1 MCFWLLELSPRAE
14 RRSSMADINL
24 AVACLS
30 ALLLLPW
37 IGAVLCRRVDVL
49 SPVLLF
55 TVYVFIGYVLP
66 VPAFLAGV
74 DPVST
79 SWVNEYGDFE
89 RSLQRALWVT
99 IAGVIGF
106 YLGYAGT
113 RDLIPGVRV
122 PVGRQVPRWRD
133 QRLLGMS
140 VLYVAS
146 GLLLFSIGVALIGGP
161 TELLFGL
168 SSRVTLSA
176 GLNYFFYAINLLLVV
191 SLVWWAR
198 ALSQQRL
205 PHVSFWIYTVSAV
218 ALAALQ
224 GSKIILFFFTLA
236 MTLVYHVIRRRVSPV
251 RLAVLVVLFVPV
263 LSLYTIYIREYV
275 VLGELR
281 SIESNEGWLSLL
293 WLLVTRELA
302 SNFVQL
308 QALTLVVDRVPDVLE
323 FQHGRTLLAML
334 TIAVPAS
341 WYPEKYLTAPGV
353 FTLAIDPDRWVR
365 EGTTL
370 PPVLIGEMYMN
381 FGTTGVVLGL
391 LCFGAVFGSIRRTVK
406 RRGSDPA
413 TAVLYALS
421 VAMLAHYIRGEL
433 VSPTVLLLIFAL
445 PTIVLLGTGLAEG
458 RPTLADER
466 TLGGAIGGTPS

>member
-1 MCFWLLELSPRAE
+1 
-14 RRSSMADINL
+14 MADINL
-24 AVACLS
+24 AVTCLS
-30 ALLLLPW
+30 ALLVLPW

-66 VPAFLAGV
+66 VPAFLAGL

-79 SWVNEYGDFE
+79 SWVSDYGDFD
-89 RSLQRALWVT
+89 RSLRRALWVT

-106 YLGYAGT
+106 YLGYAAT
-113 RDLIPGVRV
+113 RDLIPGVRMSV
-122 PVGRQVPRWRD
+122 RPQISRWRD

-161 TELLFGL
+161 TELLLGL
-168 SSRVTLSA
+168 SNRVTLSA

-191 SLVWWAR
+191 SLIWWTR
-198 ALSQQRL
+198 ALSEQRL
-205 PHVSFWIYTVSAV
+205 PRLSFWIYTASAV

-224 GSKIILFFFTLA
+224 GSKIILFFFALT

-251 RLAVLVVLFVPV
+251 RLAVLVIVFVPV

-281 SIESNEGWLSLL
+281 SIESTEGWLSLL
-293 WLLVTRELA
+293 WLLVTREFA

-308 QALTLVVDRVPDVLE
+308 QALTLVVDRVPDILE

-334 TIAVPAS
+334 TIAVPS
-341 WYPEKYLTAPGV
+341 GWYPEKYLTAPGV

-370 PPVLIGEMYMN
+370 PPGLIGEMYMN

-391 LCFGAVFGSIRRTVK
+391 SCFGAVFGWIRRTVK

-445 PTIVLLGTGLAEG
+445 PTVLLLAMGLAER
-458 RPTLADER
+458 RPTLVDGR
-466 TLGGAIGGTPS
+466 TLGGVIGETVS

>member
-1 MCFWLLELSPRAE
+1 MAFWPLVLSPRG
-14 RRSSMADINL
+14 RVGLIVTDINL
-24 AVACLS
+24 AVTCLS
-30 ALLLLPW
+30 ALLVLPW

-66 VPAFLAGV
+66 IPAFLAGV

-79 SWVNEYGDFE
+79 LWVNDYGDFE
-89 RSLQRALWVT
+89 RSLRRALWVT

-106 YLGYAGT
+106 YLGYAGI
-113 RDLIPGVRV
+113 RDLIPSVRS
-122 PVGRQVPRWRD
+122 PGSRQVPRWRD
-133 QRLLGMS
+133 KRLLGAS
-140 VLYVAS
+140 VLYVAG

-161 TELLFGL
+161 TELIFGL
-168 SSRVTLSA
+168 WSRVTLTA

-198 ALSQQRL
+198 ALSEQRL
-205 PHVSFWIYTVSAV
+205 PHVSFWIYTALAV

-224 GSKIILFFFTLA
+224 GSKIILFFFAFA
-236 MTLVYHVIRRRVSPV
+236 MALVYHVIRRRVSPAK
-251 RLAVLVVLFVPV
+251 LALLVVVFVPA
-263 LSLYTIYIREYV
+263 LSLYTIYIREYL

-281 SIESNEGWLSLL
+281 SIESTENWLSLL
-293 WLLVTRELA
+293 WVLVTRDFA

-334 TIAVPAS
+334 TIAVPSS

-370 PPVLIGEMYMN
+370 PPGLIGEMYMN
-381 FGTTGVVLGL
+381 FGTPGVILGL
-391 LCFGAVFGSIRRTVK
+391 SCFGAVFGLIRRTVK

-413 TAVLYALS
+413 TAVLYALP
-421 VAMLAHYIRGEL
+421 VAMMAHYIRGEV
-433 VSPTVLLLIFAL
+433 VSPTVLLLIFVL
-445 PTIVLLGTGLAEG
+445 PTIVLLGVGLAAEPPKRAHERMLGDAIEG
-458 RPTLADER
+458 T
-466 TLGGAIGGTPS
+466 TF